1 MRKSYKTIRGLEVIS
16 KKQCHSE
23 GMSSCTTITINLR
36 PFAFA
41 HNIYAVLEDLPNTSF
56 LKKGNSFFT
65 RLHTSARSCVLACHH
80 INAKARK

>member
-23 GMSSCTTITINLR
+23 GMSSCTTITSNLR

-41 HNIYAVLEDLPNTSF
+41 HNIYP
-56 LKKGNSFFT
+56 
-65 RLHTSARSCVLACHH
+65 
-80 INAKARK
+80 